1 MDKRQVIERIR
12 HGLIV
17 SCQALEGEPLYR
29 PEGGVMPLMAEAARR
44 AGAVGI
50 RANGVQDIRDIMA
63 RVDLPLIGII
73 KKNYP
78 GSEAYITPTM
88 DEVDQLVDTGCA
100 IIALDC
106 TRQSRPGGLTSREF
120 LRQVR
125 AKYPGQLFMA
135 DCSAL
140 EDAVMA
146 AEEGIDFVGTTLNGY
161 VKGDEAMDGP
171 NFELARRIVEKVP
184 APLIAE
190 GRIHRPEEAR
200 AMLELGALAVVVGGA
215 ITRPLEI
222 ARRFVTEIEKAQ
234 LRPSRRSGFA
244 APAKRQFIC
253 LRRDRLMV
261 PSCMESTSSRL
272 LPVP

>member
-1 MDKRQVIERIR
+1 MKKQEVIERIR

-63 RVDLPLIGII
+63 RVDLSLIGII
-73 KKNYP
+73 KKNYE

-88 DEVDQLVDTGCA
+88 EEVDQLAATGCA

-106 TRQSRPGGLTSREF
+106 TRQSHPGGLTSRQF

-125 AKYPGQLFMA
+125 AKYPDQLLMA
-135 DCSAL
+135 DCSAF
-140 EDAVMA
+140 EDAAMA
-146 AEEGIDFVGTTLNGY
+146 AEEGADFVGTTLNGY
-161 VKGDEAMDGP
+161 VKGDEVMDGP
-171 NFELARRIVEKVP
+171 NFDLARRIVKELPV
-184 APLIAE
+184 PLIAE
-190 GRIHRPEEAR
+190 GRIHYPAQAR
-200 AMLELGALAVVVGGA
+200 QMLELGALAVVVGGA

-222 ARRFVTEIEKAQ
+222 ARRFVGEIEKMSV
-234 LRPSRRSGFA
+234 RP
-244 APAKRQFIC
+244 
-253 LRRDRLMV
+253 
-261 PSCMESTSSRL
+261 
-272 LPVP
+272 